1 MNILYKTVGKPAL
14 VALLLTTAVSCKKSF
29 LEIEPKGIIIAQ
41 KTSDYDLLL
50 NNTDLVIANA
60 GNHALMGDELASVE
74 PRWTGASFAEKK
86 LFQWQTDIYNPGEDA
101 AETLAPSKHM
111 YIYNKIIGEVMSS
124 TEGREDTKKALR
136 AEALAGR
143 AWVNFLWVNYFG
155 KPYNAATAATD
166 PAFTLINDADVN
178 NGPYSH
184 VSVKAM
190 YDQIIADLTAAIPDM
205 ASAGVYHRI
214 RMSKTAAQGLLA
226 KVYIFMGRFD
236 DALPLLNESI
246 SNLALSTPGTS
257 SATSLLD
264 YNTAFPASAP
274 VAPYDQENVYAKQYS
289 NLWTYSSNRGFWL
302 TPATWALYGPSDVRR
317 KWFGDSTTMTNGVK
331 LFKRNKQLTTF
342 YGLRV
347 PELYLLRAEVKARKE
362 DYTGAVADLVTLRQK
377 RMPAADAGVPAAATA
392 SKLALV
398 QFIMEERIR
407 EFSMQGYRWFDMR
420 RLSVDPLFAG
430 APAVQHIVYDEAG
443 AVKQTFTL
451 KAPDDFVFK
460 ISPKL
465 QGENPGLAP

>member
-1 MNILYKTVGKPAL
+1 MNIVYKTVGKPAL
-14 VALLLTTAVSCKKSF
+14 VALLLATAVSCKKSF
-29 LEIEPKGIIIAQ
+29 LEIEPKGVIIAQ

-60 GNHALMGDELASVE
+60 GNHTLMGDELASVE
-74 PRWTGASFAEKK
+74 PRWTGASFADKK
-86 LFQWQTDIYNPGEDA
+86 LFQWQTDIYTGGDDA
-101 AETLAPSKHM
+101 AETLNPSKHL

-143 AWVNFLWVNYFG
+143 AWVHFLWVNFFG

-166 PAFTLINDADVN
+166 PAFTLILDSDVN
-178 NGPYSH
+178 NGPYTK
-184 VSVKAM
+184 VSVQAM
-190 YDQIIADLTAAIPDM
+190 YNQIIADLTAAIPDM

-214 RMSKTAAQGLLA
+214 RMSKAAAQGLLA

-236 DALPLLNESI
+236 EALPLLNESI

-257 SATSLLD
+257 SGTSLMD
-264 YNTAFPASAP
+264 YQTLPAGSAT

-289 NLWTYSSNRGFWL
+289 NTYTGTSNRNFWL
-302 TPATWALYGPSDVRR
+302 SPATMALYGASDMRR
-317 KWFGDSTTMTNGVK
+317 KWFGDSLTMTNGVK
-331 LFKRNKQLTTF
+331 MFRRNRQLSAF

-362 DYTGAVADLVTLRQK
+362 DLEGAVSDLLTLRQK
-377 RMPAADAGVPAAATA
+377 RIPAADAGVPATAAA
-392 SKLALV
+392 AKMPLL

-407 EFSMQGYRWFDMR
+407 EFSAQGYRWFDMR

-430 APAVQHIVYDEAG
+430 MPAYQHVVFDEAG
-443 AVKQTFTL
+443 AVKETFTL
-451 KAPDDFVFK
+451 KPENFVFQ

-465 QGENPGLAP
+465 LGENPGLKP